1 MKKYVVSRHT
11 KAMLRN
17 VLKNP
22 NNIQPLVNIL
32 SGNLINNIDLTMY
45 GMLCDTKDDFVS
57 SVKSSSSSVQR
68 YHLNKLD
75 DFVSKMSMLSKEAGL
90 KITELR
96 SFPTQEISAKE
107 LKSKVFDIL
116 YNLDHSLI
124 IELVKF
130 IKVVVEFEEA

>member
-11 KAMLRN
+11 KAMLRK
-17 VLKNP
+17 VAKDP
-22 NNIQPLVNIL
+22 NDIRPLVNIL

-45 GMLCDTKDDFVS
+45 GMLCDTKDDFIS

-68 YHLNKLD
+68 YHLNKLN
-75 DFVSKMSMLSKEAGL
+75 DFVSKMSMLSKEAGF
-90 KITELR
+90 KIAELR
-96 SFPTQEISAKE
+96 SFPIQEINAKE

-124 IELVKF
+124 VELVKF
-130 IKVVVEFEEA
+130 IKVVIEFEEA